1 MLGIERTITENTHQF
16 RRLEL
21 DASKP
26 FLLLIVAVNVLNA
39 AATSIAPAATIILD
53 TATRMNIRTEIPS
66 PEAIFTSLSLISLL
80 TSSVTLLY
88 ITLTKFTSGM
98 SSFDRIQEY
107 LLAGAERDEALCQS
121 TEVASEPATE
131 LTTMPGIELV
141 GVQSGSFRYGI
152 GECQLN
158 DLTFAVNLSEVVAIT
173 GPLGRGKST
182 LLKAVLG
189 EISCVKGQVSVQ
201 AASVAYSQQRP
212 FIFNGTIGTAAKS
225 RSSGDVTLYAYY
237 IDPIGRLPF
246 LFVLV
251 FDILYVTSLVFPQ
264 ILLSW
269 WSSSVPRKGVTYFVT
284 YTVCNY
290 FFVWAVPKSA
300 IKLHRL
306 LLDVVMHMPWVQL
319 VRVRIGN
326 LIKRFSQDMSLVDM
340 QLPVAFGVTLQT
352 FLTCIAKGVM
362 IVIGSGY
369 MSVRTSR
376 QIRLLDLEAKA
387 PLYDHFLQT
396 IDGGATNRAFQ
407 WQERFTKMNEELL
420 GLSQKSFYALYSAQ
434 QWLQVVLDLLVAALA
449 TLLTAL
455 VLFATSKSTSG
466 SVGVAPVNLL
476 SFKTTLA
483 QLINNWMQLET
494 SLGAISRTKEFV
506 TNPDH
511 QPPKAAQDNRV
522 DKSCWQRRPNFE
534 ASLHPTAM

>member
-1 MLGIERTITENTHQF
+1 
-16 RRLEL
+16 
-21 DASKP
+21 
-26 FLLLIVAVNVLNA
+26 
-39 AATSIAPAATIILD
+39 
-53 TATRMNIRTEIPS
+53 
-66 PEAIFTSLSLISLL
+66 
-80 TSSVTLLY
+80 
-88 ITLTKFTSGM
+88 
-98 SSFDRIQEY
+98 
-107 LLAGAERDEALCQS
+107 
-121 TEVASEPATE
+121 
-131 LTTMPGIELV
+131 
-141 GVQSGSFRYGI
+141 
-152 GECQLN
+152 
-158 DLTFAVNLSEVVAIT
+158 
-173 GPLGRGKST
+173 
-182 LLKAVLG
+182 
-189 EISCVKGQVSVQ
+189 
-201 AASVAYSQQRP
+201 
-212 FIFNGTIGTAAKS
+212 
-225 RSSGDVTLYAYY
+225 
-237 IDPIGRLPF
+237 
-246 LFVLV
+246 
-251 FDILYVTSLVFPQ
+251 
-264 ILLSW
+264 
-269 WSSSVPRKGVTYFVT
+269 
-284 YTVCNY
+284 
-290 FFVWAVPKSA
+290 
-300 IKLHRL
+300 
-306 LLDVVMHMPWVQL
+306 
-319 VRVRIGN
+319 
-326 LIKRFSQDMSLVDM
+326 MSLVDM

-369 MSVRTSR
+369 MSV
-376 QIRLLDLEAKA
+376 IRLLDLEAKA

-534 ASLHPTAM
+534 ASLHPTAITLLSCLFSLVNITCGTVSIDGQDITAISKDKLRAPIVTAPQQLLLIAGTARENLLLSCHPLCTDEAIVSVLEQLQILDRIHEHGGLDASIGSVPLMESHRRPLCIGRALLQPGGIVILDEPTSGFDEDPGRVVQELIREIFKGRLVVSVAHKIDTIIDSDLLVVMDHGQVEEMGPPLDLLTKRGKF